1 MSLIEDFKENNWIF
15 YHKQKFEKTNEYI
28 FWEEPTTKKNLE
40 IRFELLR
47 KAYEL
52 EYGLKLLPPN
62 KDLTHYN
69 TKDISGYYKIVGHN
83 PFNSAE
89 QYQGFLLLI
98 RIGPDKYHASWKM
111 KDAAEFSQFGEGF
124 VLENQLLLKFTYDEG
139 EDADGEVIYEIHK
152 DGILKGFWLEE
163 GIFSPG
169 FEKCIKLSAV
179 T

>member
-1 MSLIEDFKENNWIF
+1 MTLIEDFKENNWIF
-15 YHKQKFEKTNEYI
+15 YQNKKLERSNEYI
-28 FWEEPTTKKNLE
+28 FWEEPTTKKNLD

-62 KDLTHYN
+62 RFSSSINYRDL
-69 TKDISGYYKIVGHN
+69 SGYYKIAGHN

-89 QYQGFLLLI
+89 QYQGFLQLI
-98 RIGPDKYHASWKM
+98 RIGLDKYHASWKM
-111 KDAAEFSQFGEGF
+111 NDSQEFSQFGEGF
-124 VLENQLLLKFTYDEG
+124 VFENQLLLNFTYDEG
-139 EDADGEVIYEIHK
+139 EEADGQMIYEIHEK
-152 DGILKGFWLEE
+152 GILKGFWLEE

-169 FEKCIKLSAV
+169 FEKCVLIS